1 MKGDSCNLCQYFFKK
16 KDWTKLYIS
25 QCLLHHLDIIS
36 NDENTNFYEYIDNLV
51 LQIYQDI
58 LVEFLIENIREI
70 EIDQNSYKFD
80 KFFKK

>member
-1 MKGDSCNLCQYFFKK
+1 MSIFFLK
-16 KDWTKLYIS
+16 KDWTKLYII

-36 NDENTNFYEYIDNLV
+36 NNENTGFYKYIDNLI